1 MSGFPVQ
8 DGETFVLIGDSITD
22 CGRRD
27 PAVGPLGNG
36 YVAYFVDL
44 VTARH
49 PERRIRFV
57 NRGISGDTVRDLEAR
72 WEADVLAERPD
83 WLSVM
88 IGINDLHRTLD
99 GVRHVPPE
107 VYRESYTRILTRVAS
122 QIAPRLVLLEPFYM
136 ILESDANDYQRRVLA
151 MLAGYLDVVHD
162 LAKAFD
168 ARLVRLQDLFVRQ
181 LRHRPFTVFCGEP
194 VHPNRTGHLLIAHEL
209 LEALCA

>member
-1 MSGFPVQ
+1 MSGFSVQ
-8 DGETFVLIGDSITD
+8 SGETFVLIGDSITD

-36 YVAYFVDL
+36 YVAYFTDL

-57 NRGISGDTVRDLEAR
+57 NRGISGDTVLDLEAR

-99 GVRHVPPE
+99 GVRYVPPE
-107 VYRESYTRILTRVAS
+107 VYREY
-122 QIAPRLVLLEPFYM
+122 
-136 ILESDANDYQRRVLA
+136 
-151 MLAGYLDVVHD
+151 
-162 LAKAFD
+162 
-168 ARLVRLQDLFVRQ
+168 
-181 LRHRPFTVFCGEP
+181 
-194 VHPNRTGHLLIAHEL
+194 
-209 LEALCA
+209 LEAGLRARYDAMIASPEAVARRAARAIGPFAPTGDGDGEREP